1 MTLEEIEKKL
11 KILEDLEEI
20 RTLHHEYIFRLNNRQ
35 WDEIIDSFV
44 EDGTAN
50 IAHHGL
56 HKGKAEITTLFKER
70 ISKMNTGKWRDA
82 HFVVAPVISLEGDKA
97 KAHWLMYV
105 MIADP
110 TTGNALRWMQ
120 GRHDCEYIKVNGKW
134 KFKSVKYTRPWP
146 IEPESM
152 PKD

>member
-1 MTLEEIEKKL
+1 MTLEELEKRL
-11 KILEDLEEI
+11 RTLEDLEAI
-20 RTLHHEYIFRLNNRQ
+20 KNLHHEYIFQLLNRQ
-35 WDEIIDSFV
+35 WDDIVDCFA

-56 HKGKAEITTLFKER
+56 RKGKAEIATLFKER
-70 ISKMNTGKWRDA
+70 ISKMNAGKWRDA
-82 HFVVAPVISLEGDKA
+82 HFVVQPVISIEGDKA
-97 KAHWLMYV
+97 KGYWLMYI

-110 TTGNALRWMQ
+110 TTGNALRWTQ
-120 GRHDCEYIKVNGKW
+120 GRHDCEYVKIDGKW

-146 IEPESM
+146 LEPESL